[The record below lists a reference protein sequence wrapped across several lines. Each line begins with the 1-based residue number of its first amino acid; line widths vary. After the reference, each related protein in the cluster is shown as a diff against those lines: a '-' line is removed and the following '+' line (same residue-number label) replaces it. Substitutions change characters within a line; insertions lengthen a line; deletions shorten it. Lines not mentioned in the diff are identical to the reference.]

1 MTLAEMRSKLEGRM
15 ARIEAE
21 NVIIL
26 ILIAAILLK
35 L

>member
-1 MTLAEMRSKLEGRM
+1 MTLEELRIKLENRM